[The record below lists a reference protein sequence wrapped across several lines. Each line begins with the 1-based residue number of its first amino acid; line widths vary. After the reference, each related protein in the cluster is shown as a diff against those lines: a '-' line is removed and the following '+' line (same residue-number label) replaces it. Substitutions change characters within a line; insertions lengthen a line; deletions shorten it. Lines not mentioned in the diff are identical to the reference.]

1 MGQYTVPKRVVKA
14 AVRGRSKTLRRQL
27 FPFRCDLSGVSR
39 YVSGCGGVSSVGRG
53 IVIVRDVLFSFD
65 VNVYRSALGLQ
76 CSNDFRI
83 GFKSSCWMALRWG
96 GGLPRLFRGQLFAS

>member
-1 MGQYTVPKRVVKA
+1 MGTLRWVSMPTRVVKA

-65 VNVYRSALGLQ
+65 VNVYRSVLIGPSACLNLIGLQ
-76 CSNDFRI
+76 
-83 GFKSSCWMALRWG
+83 
-96 GGLPRLFRGQLFAS
+96 